1 MINMVEDLEIL
12 TTIPASTLKK
22 LMTKEVYCIANAVE
36 ESMLSNE
43 DISEVDIGI
52 GTLYIKHVDNEIKYK
67 FVPSAKLN
75 DAVKSTVVN
84 KKNVL
89 VDVLEPSLVNNFK
102 TVYKDLC

>member
-1 MINMVEDLEIL
+1 MINMIEDLEIL

-22 LMTKEVYCIANAVE
+22 LMTKEIYCIANALE
-36 ESMLSNE
+36 ESILNNE
-43 DISEVDIGI
+43 DVAEVDIGI
-52 GTLYIKHVDNEIKYK
+52 GTLYIKYIDNEIKYK

-75 DAVKSTVVN
+75 DAVKTTVIN